1 MEDGGRWI
9 SEDQDETYFIWQGD
23 LSIELPVALGHRPVD
38 GFWPR
43 RTTWSGGGGSRGP
56 LTGGQVVKTR
66 KDLKS
71 TSVPSRTI
79 PIVKKI

>member
-1 MEDGGRWI
+1 MEDGGIWI
-9 SEDQDETYFIWQGD
+9 SEDQDDTSFGKEIF
-23 LSIELPVALGHRPVD
+23 LIELPVALGHRPVD
-38 GFWPR
+38 GFRPR

-56 LTGGQVVKTR
+56 LAGGQVVKTR